1 MGSYRLNI
9 LFKNKNMTSSSGDFN
24 IEYSSFSNVNSV
36 SLCPTKAMYLENV
49 ACTITLRDIYGNL
62 YGNNMSAAISHRL
75 EIIGSPV
82 LNGIVEY
89 LSPGQYTVRY
99 KPPTTGL
106 AAISTKFN
114 QNTFVSDQTSYIN
127 IEAGYGSKTS
137 MGCPSVVVLN
147 STFLCKLNVSDLN
160 GNPTNAGTISSSN
173 FQSSCGSCW
182 AFGSVSSFESRACIS
197 TGKDVKYSPE
207 DTAFCSNAGFGCQ

>member
-1 MGSYRLNI
+1 
-9 LFKNKNMTSSSGDFN
+9 
-24 IEYSSFSNVNSV
+24 
-36 SLCPTKAMYLENV
+36 MYLENV
-49 ACTITLRDIYGNL
+49 ACTVTLRDIYGNL

-75 EIIGSPV
+75 EIIGSSV

-160 GNPTNAGTISSSN
+160 DNPTNAGTISSSN
-173 FQSSCGSCW
+173 FT
-182 AFGSVSSFESRACIS
+182 FGNSNNNIKFMKVAQTSTIGQYDVVLQAMITSVSSAVSVANGNTENIEIVSSNLVTSLFDIQCFNS
-197 TGKDVKYSPE
+197 TVY
-207 DTAFCSNAGFGCQ
+207 AGRSF